1 MSSIIDTIGSYV
13 IGGVVL
19 LSIVS
24 FIFYFNNKSVE
35 TKLSQISQVS
45 IIQVGKI
52 IENDFEKLGYR
63 VSSGDKIVAISP
75 DSISFRG
82 DIDNDGIVDNITYLT
97 YTKNQTLYLERKTT
111 GSVNGQWS
119 MCIKSFAIQGYD
131 SSGTPTMVI
140 SHIKSI
146 SFTLVTSEKT
156 FNGSQTQVGAS
167 WARVFYPKNL

>member
-1 MSSIIDTIGSYV
+1 MGSIIDTIGSYV

-24 FIFYFNNKSVE
+24 FTFYFNNQSVE

-63 VSSGDKIVAISP
+63 VSSGNKIVAISP

-82 DIDNDGIVDNITYLT
+82 DVENDGIVDNITYLT
-97 YTKNQTLYLERKTT
+97 YTKDQTLYLERKTS
-111 GSVNGQWS
+111 GSVNGKWS
-119 MCIKSFAIQGYD
+119 MPIKSINIEGLN
-131 SSGTPTMVI
+131 SEGKPTMQI
-140 SHIKSI
+140 PDIIGI

-156 FNGSQTQVGAS
+156 FNDSQTQVGAS
-167 WARVFYPKNL
+167 WVRVFYPKNL